1 MKEKNS
7 VLIQPKKLSTFIENL
22 KTLVDSQYDAS
33 FKLTQLAEPDGTKK
47 QFIEIVGT
55 SQEAGNSFR
64 NNVEITT
71 IFNMN
76 NYPTKF
82 EPK

>member
-47 QFIEIVGT
+47 
-55 SQEAGNSFR
+55 
-64 NNVEITT
+64 
-71 IFNMN
+71 
-76 NYPTKF
+76 
-82 EPK
+82 